1 VLMKATKVDG
11 VYTADPVL
19 DPTARLMTRLSYSEV
34 LKRELRVMDAAAIS
48 LCKETAIPVLIFN
61 IHKPGILQRV
71 VMGEEVGSLIGPE
84 EAV

>member
-1 VLMKATKVDG
+1 
-11 VYTADPVL
+11 
-19 DPTARLMTRLSYSEV
+19 
-34 LKRELRVMDAAAIS
+34 MDAAAIS

-61 IHKPGILQRV
+61 IHRPGILQRV